1 MSVKEKTVTDNLTQK
16 QRYKKFISK
25 DTKISKVL
33 NSEAAIFKVILYHDK
48 SGCYVHHKFG
58 LPLENQSIGTFYD
71 K

>member
-33 NSEAAIFKVILYHDK
+33 NSEAVIFKVILYHDK
-48 SGCYVHHKFG
+48 SGCMFIINLVYHWKIS
-58 LPLENQSIGTFYD
+58 Q
-71 K
+71 